1 MAFTNEQRLAEFR
14 FWLDSSYVF
23 IPQTKVPRDRYFSV
37 VAQILSKYPN
47 PTAQDLADFLADY
60 TDPKARRMVQKA
72 WFDFWES
79 RADVGDHFPQMP
91 D

>member
-1 MAFTNEQRLAEFR
+1 MPQFTNEQRLAQFR

-23 IPQTKVPRDRYFSV
+23 IPRSPKEQHYMIVSD
-37 VAQILSKYPN
+37 ILTLYPT
-47 PTAQDLADFLADY
+47 PTEANL
-60 TDPKARRMVQKA
+60 KAYLDNHLGTAARNRVKAA